1 MWAACLA
8 FEQVLPWPS
17 IFRFSFVPVV
27 DGDVL
32 PDSPQAMISSGSFK
46 DAQIMLGFNQ
56 DEGTYFLLYGA
67 PGFSKEN
74 ESLISRED
82 FLEGEDQLITMEFVF
97 GCTTMI
103 TSWFYDYFFF
113 LPGVKLSVPHANDIG
128 LEAVVLQYTDW
139 LDENNGKKN
148 RDALDD
154 IVGDHNVICPL
165 AHFARSYVQHMGGSS
180 SGILNSAVNLQG
192 KEIYLVKGF

>member
-1 MWAACLA
+1 M
-8 FEQVLPWPS
+8 
-17 IFRFSFVPVV
+17 
-27 DGDVL
+27 
-32 PDSPQAMISSGSFK
+32 
-46 DAQIMLGFNQ
+46 
-56 DEGTYFLLYGA
+56 
-67 PGFSKEN
+67 
-74 ESLISRED
+74 
-82 FLEGEDQLITMEFVF
+82 
-97 GCTTMI
+97 
-103 TSWFYDYFFF
+103 
-113 LPGVKLSVPHANDIG
+113 SVPHANDIG

-192 KEIYLVKGF
+192 KELYLVKGI